1 MFKGK
6 RFVFAMFMVLS
17 LAPTL
22 SRAQVSDLGNWLIY
36 FGNQDFGSG
45 KWVWHNEIQYRNYNF
60 LENTEQLLLR
70 TGVGKYISD
79 RNNLVSA
86 GYAFVRTRP
95 LGEFDG
101 FVDVNYAGIF
111 QEHRTWQQFLN
122 RHHVGRV
129 FFTHR
134 YRFEQRFFDNNDF
147 RLRARYFL
155 GINIPLNNVSMTA
168 NTYYLSVYNE
178 IFMNTQVE
186 NNPALFD
193 RNRLYGA
200 IGYQF
205 NPSIRMEVGM
215 MRQNVN
221 NNLFSRNQLQFVVFN
236 NLPIKR
242 KNQ

>member
-1 MFKGK
+1 MHKLG
-6 RFVFAMFMVLS
+6 RFFFAVLMMLVLTIS
-17 LAPTL
+17 I

-36 FGNQDFGSG
+36 FGNQDFGNG

-60 LENTEQLLLR
+60 LGNTEQLLLR
-70 TGVGKYISD
+70 TGVGKYVSD
-79 RNNLVSA
+79 RNSLVSA
-86 GYAFVRTRP
+86 GYTFVRTRP
-95 LGEFDG
+95 LVELDG
-101 FVDVNYAGIF
+101 VVDVNDAGKF
-111 QEHRTWQQFLN
+111 QEHRTWQQFLT

-155 GINIPLNNVSMTA
+155 ALHVPLNNMSMTPK
-168 NTYYLSVYNE
+168 TYYLSFYNE